1 MYSCGT
7 SCAEAFEKPG
17 SQAAGQ
23 YRVLSP
29 WHTTGDSSE
38 KRSGSQAESSG
49 SASTV

>member
-7 SCAEAFEKPG
+7 SSASVFEKPG

-23 YRVLSP
+23 YRVLSA
-29 WHTTGDSSE
+29 WHTTGVASE
-38 KRSGSQAESSG
+38 KRAGSQAESSG